1 MSGLSLAGGTVMGT
15 LRIREPLGSTECSIA
30 RVPAIGE
37 FSMMCNVNSRTPT
50 PEILITATRK
60 RPG

>member
-1 MSGLSLAGGTVMGT
+1 MGT
-15 LRIREPLGSTECSIA
+15 LRFREPLGSTECSIA
-30 RVPAIGE
+30 RVPTIGE
-37 FSMMCNVNSRTPT
+37 FAMMCNVNSRTPT